1 MQTQN
6 LSHLE
11 DEALTEL
18 VSGGNKHAFDEL
30 YRRYWEKLFMY
41 VVKVIRDKDEAEDIL
56 QEVFVSVWNR
66 REHLTQI
73 ESISA
78 YLFSA
83 VRFQGL
89 KYIQKESKKGLFINS
104 LVNFFTDVDNCVC
117 EQQALKEVEQVLD
130 STIKDLPP
138 KMQEVFI
145 LSRKEQLSHKE
156 IAETLN
162 ISDKTVKKQIG
173 NALKIFRLK
182 LEKENLISVFIL
194 LASYL
199 SS

>member
-1 MQTQN
+1 
-6 LSHLE
+6 L
-11 DEALTEL
+11 
-18 VSGGNKHAFDEL
+18 GKAF
-30 YRRYWEKLFMY
+30 Y
-41 VVKVIRDKDEAEDIL
+41 VLVKVIKDKDEAEDIL

-104 LVNFFTDVDNCVC
+104 LLNFFTDVDNCVY

-130 STIKDLPP
+130 NTIKDLPP

-173 NALKIFRLK
+173 NALKIFRMK
-182 LEKENLISVFIL
+182 LEKENFISVFIL

-199 SS
+199 